1 MGWNLY
7 FTLLL
12 FWFYVRKL
20 TVLSYLVNCLFI
32 WGTSQLLASKH
43 TRLVSVWLQF
53 YSASE
58 LFILTDSADRTEAF
72 TQSVDDF
79 SLRQG
84 AVHTFILSILV
95 CVCLLFQQPSTRH
108 LIDKLITSVFK
119 IYVSICFHSTFIID
133 CISSVFPLFSC
144 KYHIQVI
151 IYLTLHYSAL
161 ISVSLCIF

>member
-1 MGWNLY
+1 MKFVFYITSIL
-7 FTLLL
+7 
-12 FWFYVRKL
+12 FYVCKL
-20 TVLSYLVNCLFI
+20 TVLSYLVNCLFV
-32 WGTSQLLASKH
+32 WGTSQLLSSKH
-43 TRLVSVWLQF
+43 IRLVSVWLQF
-53 YSASE
+53 YSVSE

-84 AVHTFILSILV
+84 AVHTFILSVLV

-108 LIDKLITSVFK
+108 LIYKLITSVFK
-119 IYVSICFHSTFIID
+119 IYVSISFHSTYMID

-144 KYHIQVI
+144 KYYIQFI

>member
-1 MGWNLY
+1 MY

-12 FWFYVRKL
+12 FWFHVLKL
-20 TVLSYLVNCLFI
+20 TVLSHILWIACLF
-32 WGTSQLLASKH
+32 GAPVSQLLASKH

-84 AVHTFILSILV
+84 TVHTFILSFPV
-95 CVCLLFQQPSTRH
+95 CVCLLFQQPSTRY
-108 LIDKLITSVFK
+108 LKNKLITSVFK
-119 IYVSICFHSTFIID
+119 IYVSICFHSTYIID
-133 CISSVFPLFSC
+133 CISGAFPLFSC
-144 KYHIQVI
+144 KYLIQVI

-161 ISVSLCIF
+161 ICGTINILKG